1 MGLVGAS
8 MRGRSA
14 PFSDTTPNPVDIP
27 ALEGFPNRFLEAGR
41 DVREA
46 GRLGRGPDGGSV
58 KGPEGRLG
66 WNDRGSSSRAERCS
80 IFKVGAGM
88 RFGDSSRFIGRSL
101 ALEDVKMV
109 ATVGAGSVKR

>member
-1 MGLVGAS
+1 MG
-8 MRGRSA
+8 GRSA

-27 ALEGFPNRFLEAGR
+27 ALEGFPNRFFEAGR

-58 KGPEGRLG
+58 IGPEGRLG

-80 IFKVGAGM
+80 IFKVM
-88 RFGDSSRFIGRSL
+88 RFGDYSRFIGRSL
-101 ALEDVKMV
+101 ALEDMKMV
-109 ATVGAGSVKR
+109 TTVGGFVKR